1 MFANKPLWYKLE
13 GKVPVPDE
21 TCVWAV
27 KEKNATKRIVGETK
41 VRDATV
47 STVFLGLDHSLGRKT
62 PVLFETLVFG
72 GSMNGEC
79 NRYETWDQAE
89 KGHQQM
95 VDRVKCN
102 G

>member
-1 MFANKPLWYKLE
+1 MLNKQLWYKLD
-13 GKVPVPDE
+13 GKNPVPDD
-21 TCVWAV
+21 TNGIWIFT
-27 KEKNATKRIVGETK
+27 NDDKRVVGETK
-41 VRDATV
+41 VRGATV

-72 GSMNGEC
+72 GSMDGEC
-79 NRYETWDQAE
+79 NRYETWDEAE
-89 KGHQQM
+89 KGHQKM